1 MNNGLE
7 VISNLQP
14 PLSHS
19 TAAGSYFRQIHRR
32 AERECF
38 RECVSVCVSECLAV
52 CAWRFKLLNYLNL
65 IKSGI
70 NHCRLQH
77 FHVLLNTLSLK

>member
-1 MNNGLE
+1 MNNELE

-32 AERECF
+32 AQRECF
-38 RECVSVCVSECLAV
+38 RECVCLHVCVSEA
-52 CAWRFKLLNYLNL
+52 
-65 IKSGI
+65 
-70 NHCRLQH
+70 HCVRLE
-77 FHVLLNTLSLK
+77 V